1 MTWNRP
7 FFGKTY
13 DTECT
18 IDIENTFESLRAH
31 VELDDQPDLQPGDRV
46 LVHGDSVSVPYGE
59 KLMLRRGATVTLANP
74 VARLWARIRSEF
86 ECFELFEVSFS
97 DGRKL

>member
-1 MTWNRP
+1 MTASRP

-13 DTECT
+13 DTQCT
-18 IDIENTFESLRAH
+18 VDIENTFESLRAD
-31 VELDDQPDLQPGDRV
+31 VILDDEPDLQPGDSV
-46 LVHGDSVSVPYGE
+46 LVHGDSVNVPYGE
-59 KLMLRRGATVTLANP
+59 KLVLRRGATVTLANP
-74 VARLWARIRSEF
+74 IARLWARFLSEF

>member
-1 MTWNRP
+1 MTTRRP

-13 DTECT
+13 ETQCT
-18 IDIENTFESLRAH
+18 VDIENTFESLRAH
-31 VELDDQPDLQPGDRV
+31 VVLDDEPNLKPGDRV
-46 LVHGDSVSVPYGE
+46 LVHGDSVNVPYGE

-74 VARLWARIRSEF
+74 LSRIWARIRSEF